1 MVSKLQKLSVD
12 RPYVMYA
19 AYDLTIHGSQN
30 PLSHSSPLEGNNALP
45 RNLRPYY
52 VRDFLEHKS
61 LKSTEVHINVE
72 DTLFQAG
79 PNDKYYQGIEGS
91 RGNSSLS
98 RRQLSKKQPSKV
110 T

>member
-1 MVSKLQKLSVD
+1 
-12 RPYVMYA
+12 MYA

-72 DTLFQAG
+72 DTLFQSG
-79 PNDKYYQGIEGS
+79 PNDKYTIKVSKDPEETAAYLAD
-91 RGNSSLS
+91 NF
-98 RRQLSKKQPSKV
+98 RRSNQAR
-110 T
+110 